1 MTIFLQDKDVA
12 QRYSVSR
19 PSIWRWV
26 KTDPSFPKPVNLTP
40 GCSRWRVE
48 DLEKWERTKAAR
60 AA

>member
-12 QRYSVSR
+12 QRYGVSR

-26 KTDPSFPKPVNLTP
+26 KSDPSFPKPVNLTP
-40 GCSRWRVE
+40 GCARWRME
-48 DLEKWERTKAAR
+48 DLEKWERDKAAR